1 MYPTTEYTVYSIYD
15 TGSLMYDIR
24 SGEGRR
30 QPPVHAP
37 LVTADGNCRATCI
50 VPTLTIYNH
59 KDKYND
65 NDNDD
70 DNDNL

>member
-1 MYPTTEYTVYSIYD
+1 
-15 TGSLMYDIR
+15 MYDIR